1 MSYDTFKTLAFVQY
15 GINPQPLE
23 VVREWVENQI
33 GDYPY
38 IGHKADDLGFGEL
51 GDVQTVDDAMN
62 KLKEI
67 IWQSTLMETPKKTAR
82 ELAKFNK
89 DAGGRVGKG
98 FYRYALKAYYL
109 TLPKD
114 KSRDY
119 TFLEAA
125 E

>member
-1 MSYDTFKTLAFVQY
+1 MDYDSFKTMAFVQY

-23 VVREWVENQI
+23 VVRNWIEEEI

-38 IGHKADDLGFGEL
+38 MSHNSDSLGFAEL
-51 GDVQTVDDAMN
+51 TDIQTIDNAMD

-67 IWQSTLMETPKKTAR
+67 IWMSTLMETPKKTAR

-114 KSRDY
+114 PNRIM
-119 TFLEAA
+119 
-125 E
+125 

>member
-1 MSYDTFKTLAFVQY
+1 MTTTKVNGKMSYDAFKVLAFTQY

-33 GDYPY
+33 GEYHNW
-38 IGHKADDLGFGEL
+38 GKSSSLGYAEL
-51 GDVQTVDDAMN
+51 SDIQTISDAMD

-67 IWQSTLMETPKKTAR
+67 IWESTLMETPKKTAR
-82 ELAKFNK
+82 ELEKFNK

-109 TLPKD
+109 TL
-114 KSRDY
+114 
-119 TFLEAA
+119 EAA

>member
-1 MSYDTFKTLAFVQY
+1 MSYDAFKVLAFTQY

-23 VVREWVENQI
+23 VVREWIEKEI

-38 IGHKADDLGFGEL
+38 IGHPADDLGYAEL
-51 GDVQTVDDAMN
+51 GDIQTIDDAMV
-62 KLKEI
+62 KLKKI
-67 IWQSTLMETPKKTAR
+67 IWQSTLMETSKKTER
-82 ELAKFNK
+82 ELEKFNK

-109 TLPKD
+109 TL
-114 KSRDY
+114 
-119 TFLEAA
+119 EAA